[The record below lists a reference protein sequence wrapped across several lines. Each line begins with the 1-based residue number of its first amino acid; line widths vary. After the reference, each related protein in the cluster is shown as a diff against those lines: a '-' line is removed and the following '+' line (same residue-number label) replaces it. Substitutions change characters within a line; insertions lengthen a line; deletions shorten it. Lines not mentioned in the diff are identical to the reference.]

1 MIPKVQTYI
10 DTHHLITP
18 SDKVLMAVSGGRDSV
33 CMASVLLKLG
43 YQIAIAHCN
52 FKLRGEDSDKDE
64 QFVKDWAKAHNI
76 TCFTIRFDTL
86 QYASEHKIS
95 TQMAARDLRYDWF
108 ERLSEEHRFTKV
120 AIAHNSDDVAETFF
134 INLIRGT
141 GLDGLTGIKPMVGKI
156 IRPLLSVSRTEID
169 RYIQEN
175 EIAYREDISN
185 ASVKYLR
192 NKIRHHI
199 LPELKTISAHF
210 NQTLIENIAHLN
222 DAKCIVDNEVE
233 RLRQKLFVTQKERI
247 LIPIADLLNLDF
259 LPAYLYELLKPYQFT
274 KSVVQNLLD
283 SLSGESGRQF
293 YSDTHRIVKDRDY
306 LILTNLETI
315 ERDEEYIIEESD
327 LLMDSPLHLTFTS
340 CTEKTIIPSAS
351 IAYLDKAKLQFPLT
365 LRKWKAGDKFVPLGM
380 SSQQKVSDFLIN
392 QKVSRIE
399 KEHTYVLLSKED
411 IVWLVGYRINDR
423 YKITEDT
430 HYVFKIEIQKNEK

>member
-1 MIPKVQTYI
+1 MTPKIQTYI
-10 DTHHLITP
+10 NTHHLITP

-52 FKLRGEDSDKDE
+52 FKLRGKDSDKDE

-76 TCFTIRFDTL
+76 ACFTIRFDTL

-108 ERLSEEHRFTKV
+108 ERLSEEHQFTKI

-141 GLDGLTGIKPMVGKI
+141 GLDGLTGIKPIVGKI
-156 IRPLLSVSRTEID
+156 IRPLLSVSRDEID

-175 EIAYREDISN
+175 QIAYREDVTN

-192 NKIRHHI
+192 NKIRHQV
-199 LPELKTISAHF
+199 LPEFKSISVHF

-222 DAKCIVDNEVE
+222 DSKCIVDNEVE
-233 RLRQKLFVTQKERI
+233 RLRQKLFVSQNEQI

-259 LPAYLYELLKPYQFT
+259 LSAYLYELLKPYQFT

-306 LILTNLETI
+306 LILTNLETL
-315 ERDEEYIIEESD
+315 ERDEKYSIEESD
-327 LLMDSPLHLTFTS
+327 LTIEKPLHLMFTNS
-340 CTEKTIIPSAS
+340 TDKKIIPSAS
-351 IAYLDKAKLQFPLT
+351 IAYLDKDKLQFPLT

-399 KEHTYVLLSKED
+399 KEQTYVLLSKED
-411 IVWLVGYRINDR
+411 IVWLVGHRINDR

-430 HYVFKIEIQKNEK
+430 HYVFKIEIQKNDK